1 MHPLFN
7 DTSAESSALNPIRYT
22 IGTSSLGGILVAS
35 SKLGICAVLL
45 GDAPNGLAGQL
56 RRMFPQSR
64 LQKDDEALRHS
75 LQSVARLADEPASL
89 VDLPIDMHGTPFQKK
104 VWEALKDI
112 PIGRTSTYKEIAAKT
127 GGTPQ
132 EVGEACAANKMALI
146 VPCHRVVRSDGTLA
160 GYRWGMLRKRSLLQK
175 EQEAFPKRGSLFHAV
190 ALNHSR
196 QID

>member
-1 MHPLFN
+1 AAAGIEFESKKRSSTFSGASPLSQQRNSMHLLFN

-104 VWEALKDI
+104 VWE
-112 PIGRTSTYKEIAAKT
+112 
-127 GGTPQ
+127 
-132 EVGEACAANKMALI
+132 
-146 VPCHRVVRSDGTLA
+146 
-160 GYRWGMLRKRSLLQK
+160 
-175 EQEAFPKRGSLFHAV
+175 
-190 ALNHSR
+190 
-196 QID
+196 